1 MLEDYKN
8 GCSSP
13 LTLEVYN
20 KLTMVPHIFSWA
32 MYVDDAE
39 DGEMVDFSFSHYG
52 DIFHG
57 QVVTSGDNQ
66 STVVALIMEYDMMME
81 GGEKERVSDF
91 YGYVELDKLIELLN
105 KIPHI
110 NSVMIDM
117 GVKEKL
123 H

>member
-8 GCSSP
+8 GCCKP
-13 LTLEVYN
+13 PTLEAYD
-20 KLTMVPHIFSWA
+20 KLSKLNHVWSLG
-32 MYVDDAE
+32 MYVDE
-39 DGEMVDFSFSHYG
+39 EGEEVVGFSFTHYQ
-52 DIFHG
+52 DTFHG
-57 QVVTSGDNQ
+57 TVTPESG
-66 STVVALIMEYDMMME
+66 VAELIMEYDMMME

-110 NSVMIDM
+110 NSIMIDM
-117 GVKEKL
+117 GTKDKL